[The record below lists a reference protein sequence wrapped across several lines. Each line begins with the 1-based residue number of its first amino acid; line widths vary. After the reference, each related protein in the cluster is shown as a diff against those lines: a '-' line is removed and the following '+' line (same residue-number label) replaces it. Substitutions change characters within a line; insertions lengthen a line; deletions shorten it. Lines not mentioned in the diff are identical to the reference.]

1 VLKLRGTLPWS
12 LSAIV
17 RSAKGELGQFLE
29 LVLGSIMIRFSPTEL
44 VKATFERR
52 VRIERFD
59 SNSAQTAE
67 PAFIIKQIFVLE

>member
-1 VLKLRGTLPWS
+1 MLKLVGTLPWS
-12 LSAIV
+12 LSAILQ
-17 RSAKGELGQFLE
+17 SAKGEQAQFLE

-52 VRIERFD
+52 ARIERFG

-67 PAFIIKQIFVLE
+67 PAFIIKHIFVLE